1 MVDDLKGT
9 LAKSEI
15 MTRFVGNVLGNAA
28 FLDTWFPP
36 SSSGKWLKIS
46 SWHDHRESQYRWQS
60 AHLRAPYT
68 RALKVELVD
77 AF

>member
-15 MTRFVGNVLGNAA
+15 VTRFVGNVLGNAA

-36 SSSGKWLKIS
+36 SSSGK
-46 SWHDHRESQYRWQS
+46 
-60 AHLRAPYT
+60 
-68 RALKVELVD
+68 
-77 AF
+77 